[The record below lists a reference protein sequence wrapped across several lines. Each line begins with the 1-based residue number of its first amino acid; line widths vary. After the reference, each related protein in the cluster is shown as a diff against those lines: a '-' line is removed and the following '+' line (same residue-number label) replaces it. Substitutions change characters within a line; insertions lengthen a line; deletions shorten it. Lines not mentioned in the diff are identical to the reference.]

1 MSRTKD
7 ITGMNED
14 FAKVKRAKMAAE
26 QAVSRM
32 DGRLRYKLKPHV
44 RQGLVDAILKSE
56 AQDDLL
62 FRNTPARFTPSAWSI
77 TGLLSRLA
85 LIWNRRKNRGTCG
98 TAEDQRAALSE
109 THARVRQS
117 GAAAL
122 VIAFAVAL
130 LAGAIE
136 LAEPLEIGGQ
146 TLRDATR
153 RTAASGDIVVIAKD
167 DRSAQQFGAIP
178 WARRH
183 DAALIDKL
191 REMGAK
197 TIAMDD
203 IFSALTNPVDDRAL
217 AAAFDRAGGKV
228 WLSVQTEKNMSTGTR
243 DPLLPA
249 PIFAQRTR
257 QAHFWFRINMFGHI
271 KNIPESIMIAG
282 NSYPSLAGVLA
293 TGKPVSGDLLPDY
306 AINYRTIPTISAG
319 DILLNRV
326 DRSLIAGKTVIIGT
340 LSETRVA
347 MYPISGYERAS
358 AVYSL
363 VVGAETIN
371 HGVVR
376 LGYLP
381 PLLAIAIIGLLCV
394 LNRSRKQRAIILGG
408 GALALIAMILIGDRV
423 GWHFLMMPAL
433 LLLIIMAIRERIY
446 GKLII
451 AETTDAISGL
461 PYLSQ
466 IHYVKAREAC
476 AVGALKIEQYAEF
489 VAPLSREAQRI
500 LINGVAARINIM
512 CPASIVHQ
520 GDNGLFVWLI
530 PPDSECDLDVV
541 GGQINALFMVPVV
554 GLHGMHD
561 VGVSLGIIKDMSLNF
576 RERLVVAIDRAKVP
590 VYVTLREVL

>member
-7 ITGMNED
+7 IAGMNED
-14 FAKVKRAKMAAE
+14 FAKAKRAKMAAE

-85 LIWNRRKNRGTCG
+85 LIWNRRNRGTWG

-228 WLSVQTEKNMSTGTR
+228 WLSVGIEKNMATEKQE
-243 DPLLPA
+243 PWLPA
-249 PIFAQRTR
+249 PLFAQRTQ
-257 QAHFWFRINMFGHI
+257 QAHFWFWLNMFGHI
-271 KNIPESIMIAG
+271 KAIPESIMIAG

-326 DRSLIAGKTVIIGT
+326 DRSLIAGKTVIIGA
-340 LSETRVA
+340 LSETRVT
-347 MYPISGYERAS
+347 MYPIAGYERAS

-371 HGVVR
+371 RGVVR

-381 PLLAIAIIGLLCV
+381 PLLMVLIIGLILIF
-394 LNRSRKQRAIILGG
+394 NRSRKQRAIILGA
-408 GALALIAMILIGDRV
+408 GALALIAIILIGDRA
-423 GWHFLMMPAL
+423 GWHFLIIPAL
-433 LLLIIMAIRERIY
+433 LLLIIIAVREAIY
-446 GKLII
+446 GKLIV
-451 AETTDAISGL
+451 AETTNQISGL
-461 PYLSQ
+461 PNLSE
-466 IHYVKAREAC
+466 IYYIKGREAS
-476 AVGALKIEQYAEF
+476 AVGALKIEQYADF

-500 LINGVAARINIM
+500 LINGIAARVNIM
-512 CPASIVHQ
+512 CPDSIVHQ
-520 GDNGLFVWLI
+520 GDDGLFVWLI
-530 PPDSECDLDVV
+530 SPGSECDLDVV